1 MAFALFLVVIGLA
14 ALVFGGELLVRG
26 SVLLA
31 VKARLSSLAI
41 GVVVVGFGTSMPEL
55 ATSVEAV
62 LADSP
67 QLAWGNIVGSN
78 IANTL
83 MILGGAALVSP
94 FVLDGKGALRDPLVG
109 AVAALLLL
117 GATLFAWAGT
127 LLGAGMLVALAIYL
141 VVALKSER
149 TAPVD
154 PEFDP
159 ESADLTPSGW
169 TKPSLLTI
177 AGLAILIAG
186 GQALVSG
193 SIDLARL
200 FGLSETVIGLTVV
213 AIGTSLPELVA
224 SVLAARKGESELAF
238 GNVAGSN
245 LYNILFIGG
254 ATMVLAPEPITRE
267 MLPLDLGVMTGAA
280 LLLLVLAWA
289 AKRVTRWMGALMV
302 LSYAAYL
309 ATLVVLAS

>member
-1 MAFALFLVVIGLA
+1 MLFAIGLVIVGLA

-31 VKARLSSLAI
+31 VKARLSALAI

-62 LADSP
+62 LAGSP

-78 IANTL
+78 IANAL
-83 MILGGAALVSP
+83 MILGGAAMVSP
-94 FVLDGKGALRDPLVG
+94 IVLGGKGSLRDPLVG
-109 AVAALLLL
+109 LLAALLLL
-117 GATLFAWAGT
+117 AATAFAWAGT
-127 LLGAGMLVALAIYL
+127 LLGAAMLAALAIYL
-141 VVALKSER
+141 VIALRSER
-149 TAPVD
+149 TGPVD

-169 TKPSLLTI
+169 TRPSLLTV

-193 SIDLARL
+193 SIDLAR
-200 FGLSETVIGLTVV
+200 FAGLSETVIGLTVV
-213 AIGTSLPELVA
+213 AVGTSLPELVA

-254 ATMVLAPEPITRE
+254 ATMVLAPDPITPE

-280 LLLLVLAWA
+280 VLLLLLAWLA
-289 AKRVTRWMGALMV
+289 RRVTRGMGALMV
-302 LSYAAYL
+302 LAYAVYL
-309 ATLVVLAS
+309 GTLVMLA